1 MVIFCICLYLIKNR
15 MSDNTYGPIFNF
27 FLVLEKLTMS
37 ETYGSTNLRLE
48 FFDKLKKELRKIL
61 NFITFMIIGRLTMI
75 QTKNFFG
82 GTAKN

>member
-1 MVIFCICLYLIKNR
+1 
-15 MSDNTYGPIFNF
+15 MSDNTYGPILNF
-27 FLVLEKLTMS
+27 FLVLE
-37 ETYGSTNLRLE
+37 
-48 FFDKLKKELRKIL
+48 KLKKELRKIL